1 MKKPMRSLIGYFVRG
16 MLVVVP
22 TALTVYVVYF
32 AFTAVDEL
40 LPLGVPGLGL
50 AVTLVVITFVG
61 FLSSNVIGNTLV
73 EEFERLIAK
82 LPLTKLVYTSIKDLM
97 GAFVGDRKRFDRPV
111 SVSLTPEGAVRAL
124 GFITREELGFLG
136 MDRHVAVYFPQSYN
150 FAGNLVL
157 VPSERV
163 EPLDTNST
171 ELMTFIVSGGVSG
184 YGEAEPGTGPARAGR
199 AQPGRRGPTGGGPG
213 P

>member
-1 MKKPMRSLIGYFVRG
+1 MKQPMRSLLGYFVRG

-22 TALTVYVVYF
+22 TALTLYVVYF
-32 AFTAVDEL
+32 AFTTVDKL

-50 AVTLVVITFVG
+50 VVTLVLITFVG

-73 EEFERLIAK
+73 EEFERLIAR

-111 SVSLTPEGAVRAL
+111 SVSLTSEGAVRAL
-124 GFITREELGFLG
+124 GFVTREQLGFLD
-136 MDRHVAVYFPQSYN
+136 MDGHVAVYFPQSYN

-157 VPSERV
+157 VPRARV
-163 EPLDTNST
+163 EPLETNSA

-184 YGEAEPGTGPARAGR
+184 YTEAEPGAGPPQAGG
-199 AQPGRRGPTGGGPG
+199 AQPGLRGPTGPDA
-213 P
+213 

>member
-1 MKKPMRSLIGYFVRG
+1 MNKPMRSLIGYFVRG

-22 TALTVYVVYF
+22 TAFTVWVVYF
-32 AFTAVDEL
+32 AFTTVDKL

-50 AVTLVVITFVG
+50 VVTLAVITFVG

-82 LPLTKLVYTSIKDLM
+82 LPLTKLVYSSIKDLM

-111 SVSLTPEGAVRAL
+111 SVSLTSEGAVRAL

-136 MDRHVAVYFPQSYN
+136 MHRHVAVYFPQSYN

-157 VPSERV
+157 VPSERI
-163 EPLDTNST
+163 EPLSTNSA

-184 YGEAEPGTGPARAGR
+184 YMEAEPGAGPGQGGKT
-199 AQPGRRGPTGGGPG
+199 QPGLRGPGGQGA
-213 P
+213 